1 MGNGKIVAPINVMRF
16 DDFIYN
22 IFGKNFVDFTQEQEI
37 ILDAGSYEQRSSSSY
52 QAPGALVNDFTLTL

>member
-1 MGNGKIVAPINVMRF
+1 MRF